1 MYEYVDR
8 PIQQLDYPSRFFVWS
23 MRQWVLTN
31 MNKRCHCTTLGPA
44 FTKWKMVEALPDF
57 SMAMAHLN
65 ESAQEQLVF
74 GQPGCGIVHE
84 SEAILLAAHRETLA
98 GNGEVVREISEGLI
112 VGDAVMAFMVALQRY
127 CDHVAASPL
136 SLAHL
141 PITIEPQ
148 NTDKQR

>member
-23 MRQWVLTN
+23 MRQWVFAN
-31 MNKRCHCTTLGPA
+31 INKRCPCSTLGPA
-44 FTKWKMVEALPDF
+44 FTKWNMIEALPDF

-74 GQPGCGIVHE
+74 GQPSCGAVHE
-84 SEAILLAAHRETLA
+84 IEAILLAVHRETLS
-98 GNGEVVREISEGLI
+98 GNTIAVREISEQLI
-112 VGDAVMAFMVALQRY
+112 VGDAVMAFIVALQRY
-127 CDHVAASPL
+127 CDHVAASQL

-141 PITIEPQ
+141 PIVRAQHEPG
-148 NTDKQR
+148 KSR